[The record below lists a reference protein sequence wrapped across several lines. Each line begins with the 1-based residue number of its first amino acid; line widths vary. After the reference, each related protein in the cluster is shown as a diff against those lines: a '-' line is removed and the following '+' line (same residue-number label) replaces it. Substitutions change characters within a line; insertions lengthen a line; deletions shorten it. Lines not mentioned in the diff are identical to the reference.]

1 MFLPNPNLNP
11 EQQQAIFCNL
21 QTQTEADKALELW
34 MESRRG
40 KITASSAWKLITSTY
55 KPANN
60 DTRETYILEKVAEIL
75 GATTEEWDTAS
86 TIWGKENEA
95 IQTYEN
101 KTKSRVSN
109 PDKGISFILYDNIAG
124 ATPDGY
130 VKMWGLIEV
139 KCPYNPAEHVK
150 HLLIKDQDDLKRNY
164 YKYYTQVQFQMLVT
178 GKRWADFVSYDK
190 RMKEEKH
197 QLKRVRIKRDLKVI
211 ELLKQE
217 IAKAKTEIDQFLKA
231 ITQ

>member
-55 KPANN
+55 
-60 DTRETYILEKVAEIL
+60 ILEKVAEIL

-86 TIWGKENEA
+86 TIWGKENEYEA

-197 QLKRVRIKRDLKVI
+197 QLKSTDKKRL
-211 ELLKQE
+211 ESN
-217 IAKAKTEIDQFLKA
+217 
-231 ITQ
+231 